1 MVKVNTGNANR
12 EYKDRLFRFVFGAE
26 ENKAYLLSLCNAV
39 SGTNYT
45 DVDDIEITTLSD
57 AIYIKMKND
66 ISFLIDSQM
75 NLFEHQSTFNPNMPL
90 RGIEYFAELY
100 GNYIK
105 ANGLNIYVNSLQ
117 KIPTPRYFVF
127 YNGTEEQ
134 PDVVK
139 LKLSDAFQIPD
150 DSGEFEWTATMININ
165 YGHNQKLLEKCQP
178 LHEYACFIKLVR
190 EYSQTMNLKEAIG
203 LAVEQVKEWE
213 CIGDFLYRWKSEV
226 SVMLLTEFDQKS
238 YDNGLI
244 KVGVERGK
252 KEGIEE
258 ERMKNI
264 RNMFTLN
271 LPPEIIAKTCE
282 VSVDYVLDLKK
293 DLENNKIENAMKK
306 ILIKK

>member
-1 MVKVNTGNANR
+1 MSKINTGTANR

-39 SGTNYT
+39 RGTNYT

-90 RGIEYFAELY
+90 RGMEYFAELY

-117 KIPTPRYFVF
+117 KIPTPRYYVF

-134 PDVVK
+134 PDVMK
-139 LKLSDAFQIPD
+139 LKLSDAFQVPD
-150 DSGEFEWTATMININ
+150 DSGEFEWTATMLNIN
-165 YGHNQKLLEKCQP
+165 YGHNQKLLEQCQS
-178 LHEYACFIKLVR
+178 LYEYAHFIKLVR
-190 EYSQTMNLKEAIG
+190 EYSQTMNLKETIDVAIEE
-203 LAVEQVKEWE
+203 AKDWE
-213 CIGDFLYRWKSEV
+213 CIGTFLYQCKSEV

-244 KVGVERGK
+244 KVGVE
-252 KEGIEE
+252 KERYEKMCEMITMNFPVES
-258 ERMKNI
+258 
-264 RNMFTLN
+264 
-271 LPPEIIAKTCE
+271 IAKLYK
-282 VSVDYVLDLKK
+282 VPVNYVLKLKN
-293 DLENNKIENAMKK
+293 DLENNATN
-306 ILIKK
+306 

>member
-1 MVKVNTGNANR
+1 MTKVNTGNANR

-26 ENKAYLLSLCNAV
+26 ENKAYLLSLCNVV
-39 SGTNYT
+39 SGTDYT
-45 DVDDIEITTLSD
+45 DADAIEITTLSD

-90 RGIEYFAELY
+90 RGMEYFAELY

-105 ANGLNIYVNSLQ
+105 VNGLNIYVNSLQ

-134 PDVVK
+134 PDVMK

-178 LHEYACFIKLVR
+178 LHEYARFVNLVR
-190 EYSQTMNLKEAIG
+190 EYSETMNLKEEID

-238 YDNGLI
+238 YGNGLI
-244 KVGVERGK
+244 KVGVEKGK
-252 KEGIEE
+252 EE
-258 ERMKNI
+258 ERKKNI

-293 DLENNKIENAMKK
+293 DLENNERR
-306 ILIKK
+306 

>member
-1 MVKVNTGNANR
+1 MSKINTGNANR

-75 NLFEHQSTFNPNMPL
+75 NLFEHQSTFNPNMPI
-90 RGIEYFAELY
+90 RGMEYFAELY

-117 KIPTPRYFVF
+117 RIPTPRYFVF

-150 DSGEFEWTATMININ
+150 NSGEFEWTATMLNIN
-165 YGHNQKLLEKCQP
+165 YGHNQKLLEQCQP
-178 LHEYACFIKLVR
+178 LYEYARFVDLVR
-190 EYSQTMNLKEAIG
+190 DYSKTMNLKEAID
-203 LAVEQVKEWE
+203 LAVEQVKEWK
-213 CIGDFLYRWKSEV
+213 CIGGFLYRCKREV

-244 KVGVERGK
+244 KVGVEKGR
-252 KEGIEE
+252 EE
-258 ERMKNI
+258 ERIKNI
-264 RNMFTLN
+264 RNMFMLN
-271 LPPEIIAKTCE
+271 FPPEVIAKTCE

-293 DLENNKIENAMKK
+293 RFAK
-306 ILIKK
+306 

>member
-1 MVKVNTGNANR
+1 MVKVNTGNVNR
-12 EYKDRLFRFVFGAE
+12 EYKGRLFRFVFGAE
-26 ENKAYLLSLCNAV
+26 ENKVYLLSLCNAV

-45 DVDDIEITTLSD
+45 DVDDIEITTLND

-150 DSGEFEWTATMININ
+150 DSGEFEWTATMLNIN
-165 YGHNQKLLEKCQP
+165 YEHNQKLLEQCQP
-178 LHEYACFIKLVR
+178 LYEYAHFIKLV
-190 EYSQTMNLKEAIG
+190 KEC
-203 LAVEQVKEWE
+203 LAAACWVIHESFKHR
-213 CIGDFLYRWKSEV
+213 F
-226 SVMLLTEFDQKS
+226 
-238 YDNGLI
+238 
-244 KVGVERGK
+244 
-252 KEGIEE
+252 
-258 ERMKNI
+258 
-264 RNMFTLN
+264 
-271 LPPEIIAKTCE
+271 
-282 VSVDYVLDLKK
+282 
-293 DLENNKIENAMKK
+293 
-306 ILIKK
+306 

>member
-1 MVKVNTGNANR
+1 MTKVNTGNANR
-12 EYKDRLFRFVFGAE
+12 EYKDRLFRFVFGVE
-26 ENKAYLLSLCNAV
+26 ENKAYLLSLCNVV
-39 SGTNYT
+39 SGTDYT
-45 DVDDIEITTLSD
+45 DADAIEITTLSD

-90 RGIEYFAELY
+90 RGMEYFAELY

-105 ANGLNIYVNSLQ
+105 VNGLNIYVNSLQ

-134 PDVVK
+134 PDVMK

-178 LHEYACFIKLVR
+178 LHEYARFVNLVR
-190 EYSQTMNLKEAIG
+190 EYSETMNLKEAID

-244 KVGVERGK
+244 KVGVEKGK
-252 KEGIEE
+252 EE
-258 ERMKNI
+258 ERKKNI

-271 LPPEIIAKTCE
+271 LPPKIIAKTCE

-293 DLENNKIENAMKK
+293 DLENNERR
-306 ILIKK
+306 

>member
-1 MVKVNTGNANR
+1 MTKVNTGNANR

-39 SGTNYT
+39 SGTDYT

-90 RGIEYFAELY
+90 RGMEYFAELY

-105 ANGLNIYVNSLQ
+105 VNGLNIYVNSLQ

-134 PDVVK
+134 PDVMK

-178 LHEYACFIKLVR
+178 LHEYARFVNLVR
-190 EYSQTMNLKEAIG
+190 EYSETMNLKEAID

-244 KVGVERGK
+244 KVGVEKGK
-252 KEGIEE
+252 EE
-258 ERMKNI
+258 ERKKNI

-293 DLENNKIENAMKK
+293 DLENNERR
-306 ILIKK
+306 

>member
-45 DVDDIEITTLSD
+45 DVDDIEITTLGD

-90 RGIEYFAELY
+90 RGMEYFAELY
-100 GNYIK
+100 GNYV
-105 ANGLNIYVNSLQ
+105 AENGVDIYVSSLQ
-117 KIPTPRYFVF
+117 KIPTPRYYVF
-127 YNGTEEQ
+127 YNGTEKQ

-139 LKLSDAFQIPD
+139 LKLSDAFQVPD
-150 DSGEFEWTATMININ
+150 TSGEFEWTATMLNIN
-165 YGHNQKLLEKCQP
+165 YGHNQKLLEKCRP
-178 LHEYACFIKLVR
+178 LYEYAHFIKLVR
-190 EYSQTMNLKEAIG
+190 EYSQTMNLKEAIDK
-203 LAVEQVKEWE
+203 AVEKAREWE
-213 CIGDFLYRWKSEV
+213 CIGTFLYQWKSEV
-226 SVMLLTEFDQKS
+226 SVMLLTEFDEKKHEDS
-238 YDNGLI
+238 LI
-244 KVGVERGK
+244 KIGVEKGK

-271 LPPEIIAKTCE
+271 LSPEIIAKTCE
-282 VSVDYVLDLKK
+282 VPIDYVLDLKK
-293 DLENNKIENAMKK
+293 RFGK
-306 ILIKK
+306 

>member
-1 MVKVNTGNANR
+1 MTKVNTGNANR

-26 ENKAYLLSLCNAV
+26 ENKAYLLSLCNVV
-39 SGTNYT
+39 SGTDYT
-45 DVDDIEITTLSD
+45 DADAIEITTLSD

-90 RGIEYFAELY
+90 RGMEYFAELY

-105 ANGLNIYVNSLQ
+105 VNGLNIYVNSLQ
-117 KIPTPRYFVF
+117 KIPTSRYFVF

-134 PDVVK
+134 PDVMK

-178 LHEYACFIKLVR
+178 LHEYARFVNLVR
-190 EYSQTMNLKEAIG
+190 EYSETMNLKEAID

-244 KVGVERGK
+244 KVGVEKGK
-252 KEGIEE
+252 EE
-258 ERMKNI
+258 ERKKNI

-293 DLENNKIENAMKK
+293 DLENNERR
-306 ILIKK
+306 

>member
-1 MVKVNTGNANR
+1 MTKINTGNANR

-39 SGTNYT
+39 SGTDYT

-90 RGIEYFAELY
+90 RGMEYFAELY

-105 ANGLNIYVNSLQ
+105 VNGLNIYVNSLQ

-134 PDVVK
+134 PDVMK

-178 LHEYACFIKLVR
+178 LHEYARFVNLVR
-190 EYSQTMNLKEAIG
+190 EYSETMNLKEAID

-244 KVGVERGK
+244 KVGVEKGK
-252 KEGIEE
+252 EE
-258 ERMKNI
+258 ERKKNI

-293 DLENNKIENAMKK
+293 DLENNERR
-306 ILIKK
+306 

>member
-1 MVKVNTGNANR
+1 MTKVNTGNANR

-26 ENKAYLLSLCNAV
+26 ENKAYLLSLCNVV
-39 SGTNYT
+39 SGTDYT
-45 DVDDIEITTLSD
+45 DADAIEITTLSD

-90 RGIEYFAELY
+90 RGMEYFAELY

-105 ANGLNIYVNSLQ
+105 VNGLNIYVNSLQ

-134 PDVVK
+134 PDVMK

-178 LHEYACFIKLVR
+178 LHEYAHFIKLVR
-190 EYSQTMNLKEAIG
+190 EYSQTMNLKEAID

-244 KVGVERGK
+244 KVGVE
-252 KEGIEE
+252 KERYEKMCEMITMNFPVES
-258 ERMKNI
+258 
-264 RNMFTLN
+264 
-271 LPPEIIAKTCE
+271 IAKLYK
-282 VSVDYVLDLKK
+282 VPVDYVLKLKN
-293 DLENNKIENAMKK
+293 DLENNATN
-306 ILIKK
+306 

>member
-1 MVKVNTGNANR
+1 M
-12 EYKDRLFRFVFGAE
+12 
-26 ENKAYLLSLCNAV
+26 
-39 SGTNYT
+39 
-45 DVDDIEITTLSD
+45 
-57 AIYIKMKND
+57 
-66 ISFLIDSQM
+66 
-75 NLFEHQSTFNPNMPL
+75 
-90 RGIEYFAELY
+90 EYFAELY

-105 ANGLNIYVNSLQ
+105 VNGLNIYVNSLQ

-134 PDVVK
+134 PDVMK

-178 LHEYACFIKLVR
+178 LHEYARFVNLVR
-190 EYSQTMNLKEAIG
+190 EYSETMNLKEAID

-244 KVGVERGK
+244 KVGVEKGK
-252 KEGIEE
+252 EE
-258 ERMKNI
+258 ERKKNI

-293 DLENNKIENAMKK
+293 DLENNERR
-306 ILIKK
+306 

>member
-1 MVKVNTGNANR
+1 MTKVNTGNANR
-12 EYKDRLFRFVFGAE
+12 EYKDRLFRFVFGTE
-26 ENKAYLLSLCNAV
+26 ENKAYLLSLCNVV
-39 SGTNYT
+39 SGTDYT
-45 DVDDIEITTLSD
+45 DADAIEITTLSD

-90 RGIEYFAELY
+90 RGMEYFAELY

-105 ANGLNIYVNSLQ
+105 VNGLNIYVNSLQ
-117 KIPTPRYFVF
+117 KNPTPRYFVF

-134 PDVVK
+134 PDVMK

-178 LHEYACFIKLVR
+178 LHEYARFVNLVR
-190 EYSQTMNLKEAIG
+190 EYSETMNLKEAID

-244 KVGVERGK
+244 KVGVEKGK
-252 KEGIEE
+252 EE
-258 ERMKNI
+258 ERKKNI

-293 DLENNKIENAMKK
+293 DLENNERR
-306 ILIKK
+306 